1 MALFSFYGKDI
12 KDTRLITVGYYLYEG
27 IGMRQLMDYYFT
39 LLNLGESNYAL
50 VKKEIKELG
59 LQKILSAVM
68 YVEYEVCERSIR
80 T

>member
-1 MALFSFYGKDI
+1 
-12 KDTRLITVGYYLYEG
+12 
-27 IGMRQLMDYYFT
+27 MDYYFT